1 MDLLIQDSK
10 RFIDNLFWIVWA
22 GLFWVKSVG
31 KKCNISILALFH
43 YWDNCDDPAGKRERI
58 SLINPLLKWPI

>member
-31 KKCNISILALFH
+31 KKCQHQHTGTL
-43 YWDNCDDPAGKRERI
+43 
-58 SLINPLLKWPI
+58 PLPGQLR